1 MTVRNRITNQRGF
14 TLVELM
20 TVVAIIGVLASVG
33 VPQYRKI
40 QRKAKRAEATLA
52 LGVIAS
58 AEAAF
63 YAEYSGY
70 GANMGGIG
78 AELESAPKNY
88 NIGFLTGGIPTTD
101 NLKFCELNKD
111 CSADNPSTFPG
122 YSTAQIVSPIINA
135 TTKQLDLQNKASITG
150 FQAIVT
156 VAGGALQALNSTN
169 KLFGGEEGNASGTTN
184 FAYTAHLTADSADNN
199 KTSYIWCDNTTS
211 GCTYRVL
218 AAGNLYGRKGSDV
231 KMDVISINQQRVIK
245 QVQDGT

>member
-1 MTVRNRITNQRGF
+1 MVVRNKIKNQRGF

-40 QRKAKRAEATLA
+40 QRKARRAEATLA

-58 AEAAF
+58 AEAGF

-88 NIGFLTGGIPTTD
+88 NVGFLSATGVPTTD

-111 CSADNPSTFPG
+111 CAAANPATFPG
-122 YSTAQIVSPIINA
+122 YSTAQIVSPTVDAAGVLN
-135 TTKQLDLQNKASITG
+135 LQNKASITG
-150 FQAIVT
+150 FWAILTTPGNVLKLMDNT
-156 VAGGALQALNSTN
+156 IMGGTSGNEPGIAGFS
-169 KLFGGEEGNASGTTN
+169 FAS
-184 FAYTAHLTADSADNN
+184 HADADGDNN
-199 KTSYIWCDNTTS
+199 KPYMYCDTSTK
-211 GCTYRVL
+211 GCTFR
-218 AAGNLYGRKGSDV
+218 AIATGNLYGRKGSDV

>member
-1 MTVRNRITNQRGF
+1 MVVRNKIKNQRGF

-40 QRKAKRAEATLA
+40 QRKAKRAEATIA

-58 AEAAF
+58 AEAGF

-78 AELESAPKNY
+78 AELESAPKTY
-88 NIGFLTGGIPTTD
+88 NIGFLTGGVPTTD

-111 CSADNPSTFPG
+111 CTSANPSTFPG
-122 YSTAQIVSPIINA
+122 YSTAQILSPEIK
-135 TTKQLDLQNKASITG
+135 TDGTLDTQSKKSITG

-156 VAGGALQALNSTN
+156 IAGGTLNALNSTN
-169 KLFGGEEGNASGTTN
+169 TLFGGSGGTDSGIQGFAFAS
-184 FAYTAHLTADSADNN
+184 HLTAESDTNN
-199 KTSYIWCDNTTS
+199 KTPYMFCDTTVT
-211 GCTYRVL
+211 GCTYR
-218 AAGNLYGRKGSDV
+218 AIATGNLYGRKGSDV
-231 KMDVISINQQRVIK
+231 KMDVISINQQRVIR

>member
-1 MTVRNRITNQRGF
+1 MTSQRGF

-40 QRKAKRAEATLA
+40 QRKARRAEATLA

-58 AEAAF
+58 AEAGF

-88 NIGFLTGGIPTTD
+88 NVGFLSGTGVPTTTE
-101 NLKFCELNKD
+101 LKFCELNKD
-111 CSADNPSTFPG
+111 CLAANPATFPG
-122 YSTAQIVSPIINA
+122 YSTAQIVSPTVDSLGVLN
-135 TTKQLDLQNKASITG
+135 LQNKASITG
-150 FQAIVT
+150 FQAILTTPGNVLKLMDNT
-156 VAGGALQALNSTN
+156 IMGGAAGDQPGIVGFS
-169 KLFGGEEGNASGTTN
+169 FAS
-184 FAYTAHLTADSADNN
+184 HADTDADNN
-199 KTSYIWCDNTTS
+199 RPYMFCDNSTK
-211 GCTYRVL
+211 GCTFR
-218 AAGNLYGRKGSDV
+218 AIATGNLYGRKGSDV

>member
-1 MTVRNRITNQRGF
+1 MVVRNKMKNQRGF

-40 QRKAKRAEATLA
+40 QRKARRAEATLA

-58 AEAAF
+58 AEAGF

-88 NIGFLTGGIPTTD
+88 NVGFLTNGAPTTT

-111 CSADNPSTFPG
+111 CLSENPSTFPG
-122 YSTAQIVSPIINA
+122 YSTAQIMSPTVNTA
-135 TTKQLDLQNKASITG
+135 DNSLNLTNKASITG
-150 FQAIVT
+150 FQAILT
-156 VAGGALQALNSTN
+156 VAGGVPQLLTN
-169 KLFGGEEGNASGTTN
+169 TIMGGSAGNETGVEN
-184 FAYTAHLTADSADNN
+184 FAFGAHLTDDGVTNN
-199 KTSYIWCDNTTS
+199 KTSYMFCDTTEK
-211 GCTYRVL
+211 GCTYR
-218 AAGNLYGRKGSDV
+218 AIATGNLYGRKGSDV